1 MKIEAV
7 EYIVTMSHEELWATA
22 FDIREALKST
32 LKEHWVYHQ
41 DNWRTNEQERLT
53 RLKTMFKHLGRP
65 ELFEDVITTA
75 KEIFD
80 NFNSFNNK

>member
-32 LKEHWVYHQ
+32 LKEH
-41 DNWRTNEQERLT
+41 
-53 RLKTMFKHLGRP
+53 
-65 ELFEDVITTA
+65 
-75 KEIFD
+75 
-80 NFNSFNNK
+80 